1 MALDRAAV
9 TAAASAMISRMYPTR
24 VVILGGGF
32 AGVYAAKR
40 ILKRAKKIPGSE
52 VQVHLV
58 NRENYLVFQPML
70 PEVLS
75 GSVGLADTVTP
86 IRRICPQIYLQTRDV
101 ESVDLE
107 KQIVTCAP
115 DIRPRSLVLPYD
127 HLIVAL
133 GNVTDFRG
141 MPGLPEHAM
150 PFKTLGDALALRN
163 HVIHLLEEAEDE
175 PDEKTRR
182 QMLTFV
188 VAGGGFSGV
197 EVIAEL
203 HDFCRRA
210 ARDYSRIQPQEYR
223 FILIHSRDRIMPEV
237 DPGLALYAQKLLLR
251 RGIEIMLNARLS
263 AATAS
268 EAILGDGSRIFTKTL
283 VATVPSSPNPV
294 VESLIKTLGFTRK
307 EKDGSSRPHDRLLV
321 DENLR
326 VLGAKNVW
334 ALGDCALVP
343 LPPDPKDPKSPAVA
357 PPTAQHAT
365 REAELCADNILA
377 SMRGQPLKRFEFRGL
392 GSLAAL
398 GHRRGIAQIMGLKLS
413 GFLAWW
419 MWRTVYLMKLPG
431 LDRKVR
437 VGASWTI
444 DLFFP
449 PDLVQLRVGKS
460 SGMSQEHYEPGELVF
475 EQGDVGDRFYIVL
488 KGKALV
494 THRPAPDG
502 PDVVLGE
509 LTSGQF
515 FGEMALMQRC
525 ERRATVKCIEALDV
539 VALNKREFNML
550 YSNMSMIRTDFE
562 RIVAQRLSD
571 TAIKDAEFAAKHDE
585 KTL

>member
-1 MALDRAAV
+1 MATLPRAP
-9 TAAASAMISRMYPTR
+9 SAIIFRMYPTR
-24 VVILGGGF
+24 VLILGGGF

-40 ILKRAKKIPGSE
+40 MIKRAKSIPGFE
-52 VQVHLV
+52 LQVYLV

-86 IRRICPQIYLQTRDV
+86 IRRICPEIFLQTRDV
-101 ESVDLE
+101 ESIDIA
-107 KQIVTCAP
+107 KQTVTCSP
-115 DIRPRSLVLPYD
+115 DIKPRPLVLQYD
-127 HLIVAL
+127 HLVVAL

-141 MPGLPEHAM
+141 MPGLPEHAH

-210 ARDYSRIQPQEYR
+210 QRDYPRIRHEEYR

-237 DPGLALYAQKLLLR
+237 DPGLALYAQKLLIK
-251 RGIEIMLNARLS
+251 RGIEVMLNMRLS
-263 AATAS
+263 AATAN
-268 EAILGDGSRIFTKTL
+268 EAILGDGTHILTKTL
-283 VATVPSSPNPV
+283 VATVPSSPNPA
-294 VESLIKTLGFTRK
+294 VESLIKQFGFTRK
-307 EKDGSSRPHDRLLV
+307 EKDGSLRPHDRLLV
-321 DENLR
+321 DANLR
-326 VLGAKNVW
+326 VLGSQNVW

-343 LPPDPKDPKSPAVA
+343 LPPDPKDPKTPVFA
-357 PPTAQHAT
+357 PPTAQHAI
-365 REAELCADNILA
+365 REALVCADNVVATLQGKP
-377 SMRGQPLKRFEFRGL
+377 MKPFEFRGL

-398 GHRRGIAQIMGLKLS
+398 GHRRGIAQMMGVKLS

-431 LDRKVR
+431 LDRKFR
-437 VGASWTI
+437 VAAAWTL

-460 SGMSQEHYEPGELVF
+460 PTVAQEHFEPGETVF
-475 EQGDVGDRFYIVL
+475 EQGDVGDRFYIMI

-494 THRPAPDG
+494 THRSTPEGA
-502 PDVVLGE
+502 DVLLGE
-509 LTSGQF
+509 LVAGQY

-525 ERRATVKCIEALDV
+525 ERNATVKCVEAMDV
-539 VALNKREFNML
+539 LALNKNEFNAIF
-550 YSNMSMIRTDFE
+550 SHVIGVRTEFE
-562 RIVAQRLSD
+562 RVLAERVAE
-571 TAIKDAEFAAKHDE
+571 AAKKDAEAAAARADKS
-585 KTL
+585 L